1 MRGRGRRWRS
11 ICSGVGGGGEKGVVD
26 GLGGEGRLGGRGWRE
41 GILCV
46 LGRMWLVCVV
56 GSVGSV

>member
-1 MRGRGRRWRS
+1 M
-11 ICSGVGGGGEKGVVD
+11 GGGGEEGVVD

-46 LGRMWLVCVV
+46 LDRMWLVYVV